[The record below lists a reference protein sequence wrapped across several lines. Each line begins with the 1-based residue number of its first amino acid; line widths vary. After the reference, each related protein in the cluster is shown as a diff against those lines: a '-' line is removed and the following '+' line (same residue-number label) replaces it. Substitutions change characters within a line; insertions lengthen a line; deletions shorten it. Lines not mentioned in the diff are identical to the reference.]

1 MISFRYHVVSLV
13 AVLLALATG
22 IVLGGGPL
30 QRSDI
35 SMSSQSGRAEE
46 LAAARARA
54 GAAERGLAFAD
65 AYALA
70 TADALVERRLARRA
84 VTLVRLPGAEQA
96 TIAELT
102 GMVERA
108 GGAVTARVSFGNRLL
123 DVANRQLV
131 AELATQ
137 MHGSAERVVKVPAG
151 ASGYERLALLVAH
164 AVASARDAGAAVD
177 NAGESILAG
186 VSTARLVSTQGKVE
200 RRGSVVLLVA
210 GAPYGTAD
218 QRDGAA
224 RILGTMVGALDARS
238 DGVVVTGPAAS
249 AAGDGLLGA
258 LRADP
263 QVATRVST
271 VDVAERV
278 AGAVVAVLALAEQAG
293 GATGHY
299 GSLASADGPVPSGS
313 VEE

>member
-30 QRSDI
+30 QRDD
-35 SMSSQSGRAEE
+35 MSGRSQVERAGD
-46 LAAARARA
+46 LTAARARVD
-54 GAAERGLAFAD
+54 AAQRGLAFAD

-70 TADALVERRLARRA
+70 TADALVERRLAGRA
-84 VTLVRLPGAEQA
+84 VTLVRLPGADVA
-96 TIAELT
+96 TVAELT
-102 GMVERA
+102 EMVERA
-108 GGAVTARVSFGNRLL
+108 GAAVTAQVGFSNRLL

-131 AELATQ
+131 EELATQ
-137 MHGSAERVVKVPAG
+137 MRVSAKRAVKVPPDAT
-151 ASGYERLALLVAH
+151 GYERLALLVAH
-164 AVASARDAGAAVD
+164 AVASTRDAGAAVD

-186 VSTARLVSTQGKVE
+186 VSTAELVRSQGKVE
-200 RRGSVVLLVA
+200 TRGSVVLVLA

-224 RILGTMVGALDARS
+224 RILATMVSALDARS
-238 DGVVVTGPAAS
+238 DGVVVAGPAAS
-249 AAGDGLLGA
+249 AAGDGLVGA

-263 QVATRVST
+263 KTASRVST
-271 VDVAERV
+271 VDVTERV
-278 AGAVVAVLALAEQAG
+278 AGVVVAVLALAEQAA

-299 GSLASADGPVPSGS
+299 GSLASADGPVPS
-313 VEE
+313 VAAEE